1 MSSGQ
6 SRSVALTELTI
17 IRTAPPFHPA
27 GQKPRASCPFCVR
40 DKGDHTVR
48 DLYSIRG
55 FHEDEHDPAIP
66 PIWFTAPPMS
76 LDGRTREMEALR
88 VGQQSLQQ
96 SSS

>member
-1 MSSGQ
+1 
-6 SRSVALTELTI
+6 
-17 IRTAPPFHPA
+17 
-27 GQKPRASCPFCVR
+27 
-40 DKGDHTVR
+40 VR